1 MDGVEREPHGPRI
14 HPPTHDPCSCSEQ
27 GTYSANARKPLTT
40 DNWSVTPTF
49 DPQSRMAMSTFPL
62 SILLGV
68 IGPWQIVLVVVV
80 LLLLFGGKKIPE
92 LMRGLGQG
100 MKEFKDASKNEDKP
114 KDEGK

>member
-1 MDGVEREPHGPRI
+1 MDRLPL
-14 HPPTHDPCSCSEQ
+14 PT
-27 GTYSANARKPLTT
+27 
-40 DNWSVTPTF
+40 
-49 DPQSRMAMSTFPL
+49 QSMPMFTNPM

-100 MKEFKDASKNEDKP
+100 MKEFKDATKGEDKP
-114 KDEGK
+114 KEDGK